1 MIQITSQ
8 EFKDFRNEV
17 GREFTEFRNEFKDF
31 RNEVNV
37 RFDKI
42 DKRFEKVDKRFE
54 KVEDK
59 LDSHFE
65 TIGEVKIQ
73 VTGIE
78 EMLRNK
84 ANHEY
89 VKEID
94 ERTKALER
102 VAFA

>member
-8 EFKDFRNEV
+8 EF
-17 GREFTEFRNEFKDF
+17 TEFKKEFKDF
-31 RNEVNV
+31 RNEVNG

-42 DKRFEKVDKRFE
+42 DKRFDVTD
-54 KVEDK
+54 DK

-65 TIGEVKIQ
+65 TIGEVKVQ
-73 VTGIE
+73 VTDIAIS
-78 EMLRNK
+78 LHKK

-94 ERTKALER
+94 ERTKDLEK